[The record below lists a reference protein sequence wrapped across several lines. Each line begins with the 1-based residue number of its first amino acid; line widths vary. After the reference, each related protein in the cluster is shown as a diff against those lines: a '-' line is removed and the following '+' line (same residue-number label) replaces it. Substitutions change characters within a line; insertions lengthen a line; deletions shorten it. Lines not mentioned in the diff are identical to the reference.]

1 MPISGKL
8 NKEQNEAVTHPDGP
22 LLILA
27 GAGSGKTRTITHRIA
42 YLLDEKK
49 ESPYSIL
56 AVTFTNKAANEMKDR
71 INKLVKSGFKGLWM
85 GTFHSVCLRILKR
98 DIEHLEGFK
107 SNFTIFDDQ
116 DQVRLIKDCLKLLD
130 LNERVYEPRA
140 MRAKIDGFKNRG
152 SQLKDINIETHDE
165 KIRDIYELYEE
176 ELRRH
181 NGLDFSDLLSLTVKL
196 FKEHP
201 KVLGFYQDRFK
212 HILVDEYQDTNNLQ
226 YQIVKSLAEKNKNIF
241 VVGDDNQSIYS
252 WRGADIQNILNF
264 ESDFSSTKVIKLE
277 KNYRSTKNILNISNE
292 LIKNNLER
300 KEKTLYTDNE
310 NGELINYYEAA
321 DEQDEAKY
329 LIREIESQKIEKN
342 IKYNDI
348 AIFYRTNN
356 QSKALEDELIL
367 RGIPY
372 TIIGGVGFYQR
383 MEVKDVI
390 AYLRLIQNPDDDL
403 SLKRII
409 NVPMKGIGKVTVN
422 NLELVAREYKVS
434 ILNAI
439 EIAVK
444 NKTFSPGTTQKLKN
458 FHELIT
464 NLINLSGEL
473 SAGELIEQVLE
484 DTSYLDFIENEEE
497 RVNNVSDLVNLAGE
511 FDLEDEEKTLENFL
525 DWIALASDM
534 DKYDENS
541 DKLTLMTL
549 HTAKGLEFPYVFIT
563 GLEEGLLP
571 HFRSIGEFKQLEEER
586 RLLYVGI
593 TRAMKRLYLSS
604 ASQRRY
610 FGKTQGSIPS
620 RFLSELPEDLLNK
633 ASYEETYGRRYNR
646 EEVKYSTNYYDVDLN
661 ITDDDPG
668 DSSDGIKKGQG
679 VSHKTFGNGVVLKVE
694 GSGEKAKI
702 TVLFKGLGRKT
713 VLASF
718 LD

>member
-56 AVTFTNKAANEMKDR
+56 AVTFTNKAANEMKTR

-130 LNERVYEPRA
+130 LNERVYEP
-140 MRAKIDGFKNRG
+140 DGFKNRG

-201 KVLGFYQDRFK
+201 KVLGFYQDKFK

-226 YQIVKSLAEKNKNIF
+226 YQIVKSLAEKNRNIF

-310 NGELINYYEAA
+310 DGELINYYEAA

-422 NLELVAREYKVS
+422 NLELIAREYKVS

-439 EIAVK
+439 EIAFN
-444 NKTFSPGTTQKLKN
+444 NKTFSPGTTQKLKI

-473 SAGELIEQVLE
+473 NAGELIEQVLE

-571 HFRSIGEFKQLEEER
+571 HFRSIGDFKQLEEER

-593 TRAMKRLYLSS
+593 TRAMQRLYLSS
-604 ASQRRY
+604 ASQRRH

-620 RFLSELPEDLLNK
+620 RFLSELPEDLLNR
-633 ASYEETYGRRYNR
+633 ATYEETYGRRYTR
-646 EEVKYSTNYYDVDLN
+646 KEVKYSTNYYDVDLN
-661 ITDDDPG
+661 IIDDVPG
-668 DSSDGIKKGQG
+668 GSSDGIKKGQG
-679 VSHKTFGNGVVLKVE
+679 VSHKTFGKGVVLKVE

-718 LD
+718 LE

>member
-1 MPISGKL
+1 MPFSGKL
-8 NKEQNEAVTHPDGP
+8 NKEQNEAVTHPEGP

-42 YLLDEKK
+42 YLLDKK
-49 ESPYSIL
+49 KVSPYSIL
-56 AVTFTNKAANEMKDR
+56 AVTFTNKAANEMKTR
-71 INKLVKSGFKGLWM
+71 INKLVKSGVKGLWM

-107 SNFTIFDDQ
+107 ANFTIFDDQ
-116 DQVRLIKDCLKLLD
+116 DQIRLIKDCLKLLD

-140 MRAKIDGFKNRG
+140 MRSKIDGFKNKG
-152 SQLKDINIETHDE
+152 SQLNSINIETHDE
-165 KIRDIYELYEE
+165 KIKDIYELYEN

-201 KVLGFYQDRFK
+201 KVLEFYQDRFK

-264 ESDFSSTKVIKLE
+264 EVDFSSTKVIKLE
-277 KNYRSTKNILNISNE
+277 KNYRSTKNIINISNE
-292 LIKNNLER
+292 LIKNNLQR
-300 KEKTLYTDNE
+300 KEKTLYTNNE
-310 NGELINYYEAA
+310 KGELINYYEAA

-329 LIREIESQKIEKN
+329 LIRNIESQKNEKGL
-342 IKYNDI
+342 KFNDI

-356 QSKALEDELIL
+356 QSKAIEDELIL
-367 RGIPY
+367 SGIPY

-383 MEVKDVI
+383 TEVKDVI

-409 NVPMKGIGKVTVN
+409 NIPTKGIGKVTVN
-422 NLELVAREYKVS
+422 NLELIAREHHLS
-434 ILNAI
+434 IFNAI
-439 EIAVK
+439 EVAVN
-444 NKTFSPGTTQKLKN
+444 NKTFSPNTTLKLKN
-458 FHELIT
+458 FHELIS

-473 SAGELIEQVLE
+473 NAVELIEQVLE
-484 DTSYLDFIENEEE
+484 DTSYLDFIESEEE
-497 RVNNVSDLVNLAGE
+497 RINNISDLVNLAGE
-511 FDLEDEEKTLENFL
+511 FDMEEEEKTLENFL

-534 DKYDENS
+534 DRFDENS

-593 TRAMKRLYLSS
+593 TRAMSRLYISS
-604 ASQRRY
+604 ASQRKY
-610 FGKTQGSIPS
+610 FGKTQSSIPS
-620 RFLSELPEDLLNK
+620 RFLNELPADLINRS
-633 ASYEETYGRRYNR
+633 SYEDTYGRGYKR
-646 EEVKYSTNYYDVDLN
+646 EELKYTIDEDVDLN
-661 ITDDDPG
+661 IIDDSPG
-668 DSSDGIKKGQG
+668 DISDGIKKGQG
-679 VSHKTFGNGVVLKVE
+679 VEHKTFGKGVVLKVE
-694 GSGEKAKI
+694 GTGEKAKI

-718 LD
+718 LE

>member
-1 MPISGKL
+1 MPFSGKL
-8 NKEQNEAVTHPDGP
+8 NKEQNEAVTHPEGP

-42 YLLDEKK
+42 YLLDKK
-49 ESPYSIL
+49 KVSPYSIL
-56 AVTFTNKAANEMKDR
+56 AVTFTNKAANEMKTR
-71 INKLVKSGFKGLWM
+71 VNKLVKSGVKGLWM

-107 SNFTIFDDQ
+107 ANFTIFDDQ
-116 DQVRLIKDCLKLLD
+116 DQIRLIKDCLKLLD

-140 MRAKIDGFKNRG
+140 MRSKIDGFKNKG
-152 SQLKDINIETHDE
+152 SQLNSINIETHDE
-165 KIRDIYELYEE
+165 KIKDIYELYED

-201 KVLGFYQDRFK
+201 KVLEFYQDRFK

-264 ESDFSSTKVIKLE
+264 EVDFSSTKVIKLE
-277 KNYRSTKNILNISNE
+277 KNYRSTKNIINISNE

-310 NGELINYYEAA
+310 KGELINYYEAA

-329 LIREIESQKIEKN
+329 LIRNIESQKKEKGL
-342 IKYNDI
+342 KFNDI

-356 QSKALEDELIL
+356 QSKAIEDELIL
-367 RGIPY
+367 SGIPY

-383 MEVKDVI
+383 TEVKDVI

-409 NVPMKGIGKVTVN
+409 NIPTKGIGKVTVN
-422 NLELVAREYKVS
+422 NLELIAREHHLS
-434 ILNAI
+434 IFNAI
-439 EIAVK
+439 EVAVN
-444 NKTFSPGTTQKLKN
+444 NKTFSPNTTLKLKN
-458 FHELIT
+458 FYELIS

-473 SAGELIEQVLE
+473 NAVELIEQVLE
-484 DTSYLDFIENEEE
+484 DTSYLDFIESEEE
-497 RVNNVSDLVNLAGE
+497 RINNISDLVNLAGE
-511 FDLEDEEKTLENFL
+511 FDMEEEEKTLENFL

-534 DKYDENS
+534 DRFDENS

-593 TRAMKRLYLSS
+593 TRAMSRLYISS
-604 ASQRRY
+604 ASQRKY
-610 FGKTQGSIPS
+610 FGKTQSSIPS
-620 RFLSELPEDLLNK
+620 RFLNELPADLINRS
-633 ASYEETYGRRYNR
+633 SYEETYGRGYTRKELRY
-646 EEVKYSTNYYDVDLN
+646 TVDDNEGLN
-661 ITDDDPG
+661 IMDDGPG
-668 DSSDGIKKGQG
+668 DSTDGIKKGQG
-679 VSHKTFGNGVVLKVE
+679 VAHKTFGKGVVLKVE
-694 GSGEKAKI
+694 GLGEKAKI
-702 TVLFKGLGRKT
+702 TVLFKWLGRKT

>member
-1 MPISGKL
+1 MPISGEL
-8 NKEQNEAVTHPDGP
+8 NKEQNEAVTHLDGP

-56 AVTFTNKAANEMKDR
+56 AVTFTNKAANEMKTR
-71 INKLVKSGFKGLWM
+71 VNTLVKSGIKGLWM

-116 DQVRLIKDCLKLLD
+116 DQIRLIKDCLKLLD

-152 SQLKDINIETHDE
+152 SQLGDIKIETHDE
-165 KIRDIYELYEE
+165 KLRDIYELYEE

-196 FKEHP
+196 FIEHP
-201 KVLGFYQDRFK
+201 KVLEFYQDRFK

-226 YQIVKSLAEKNKNIF
+226 YQIVKSLAEKNQNIF

-264 ESDFSSTKVIKLE
+264 EGDFSSTKVIKLE

-300 KEKTLYTDNE
+300 KEKTLYTDNKT
-310 NGELINYYEAA
+310 GELINYYEAM

-329 LIREIESQKIEKN
+329 LIRNIESQKIDKGL
-342 IKYNDI
+342 KYNEI
-348 AIFYRTNN
+348 AVFYRTNN
-356 QSKALEDELIL
+356 QSKAIEDELIL
-367 RGIPY
+367 SGIPY
-372 TIIGGVGFYQR
+372 IIIGGVGFYQR
-383 MEVKDVI
+383 MEVKDII
-390 AYLRLIQNPDDDL
+390 AYLRLIKNPDDDL

-409 NVPMKGIGKVTVN
+409 NVPLKGIGKVTVN
-422 NLELVAREYKVS
+422 NLELIAREHKVS

-439 EIAVK
+439 EISVN
-444 NKTFSPGTTQKLKN
+444 NKTFSEGTTQKLKN
-458 FHELIT
+458 FHEMIT
-464 NLINLSGEL
+464 NLVSL
-473 SAGELIEQVLE
+473 SAELNASELIEQVLE

-511 FDLEDEEKTLENFL
+511 FDLEDEEKTLDNFL

-534 DKYDENS
+534 DKYDERS

-593 TRAMKRLYLSS
+593 TRAMQRLYLSS
-604 ASQRRY
+604 ASKRRY

-620 RFLSELPEDLLNK
+620 RFLAELPEDLLNRS
-633 ASYEETYGRRYNR
+633 SYEETYGRRYTKK
-646 EEVKYSTNYYDVDLN
+646 EIKYSANQDDIDLN
-661 ITDDDPG
+661 IIDEIPG
-668 DSSDGIKKGQG
+668 DTSDGIKKGQG
-679 VSHKTFGNGVVLKVE
+679 VSHKTFGKGVVLKVE

-702 TVLFKGLGRKT
+702 TVLFKELGRKT

-718 LD
+718 LE